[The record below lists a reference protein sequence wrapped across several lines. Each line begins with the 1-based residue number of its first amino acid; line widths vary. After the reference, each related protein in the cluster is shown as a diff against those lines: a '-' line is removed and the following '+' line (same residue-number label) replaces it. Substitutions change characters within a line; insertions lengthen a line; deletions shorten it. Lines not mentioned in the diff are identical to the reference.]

1 MKGRLRFGE
10 VVVIYMTITPKTPVQ
25 YMQGVGEKRAKQL
38 EKLGITTVGDLLRH
52 YPRGYQFRGHIKKL
66 AEAESGETSAFI
78 LTAATSPEVSVV
90 RGGIKLCR
98 LRALDD
104 SGSCDVTFFNQ
115 VYMKDVI
122 HRGERYRFWG
132 KLTRD
137 WGRVSLASPTV
148 EPVVDG
154 VELPNLVPV
163 YPLSAGLSQN
173 MLSKLTGSAL
183 DILLSASPDSP
194 DAVVDTLPDDIRRE
208 NRLCTLRQAL
218 RAIHRPSDF
227 EQLGEAKRR
236 LIFDELYNF
245 VLAASAPDRGEENKL
260 AIPLCDNDITPLTA
274 QLGFELTGAQRRAIN
289 EISADLA
296 EKKPMR
302 RLLSGDVGSGKTA
315 VAAAAVYIAVRSG
328 VQAALMAPTEILAA
342 QHYSDLYPLFG
353 SLGYDCRLLTG
364 STPAAERRE
373 IYRGLSDGSI
383 PLVIGTHALISD
395 NVRFSRLGLV
405 LCDEQHRFGV
415 GQREALLEKGMRP
428 VGEPTSDIGQIT
440 IYSQNSMNGR
450 PPMNSQTP
458 ANDLTSEQGS
468 NTSGN
473 QPTENSRITDNI
485 RSAANIQPA
494 ANIRSASNI
503 HPAIN
508 NQSPRSERML
518 VPHSLS
524 LSATPIPRTLAMFLY
539 GDMAMSVLDELPPG
553 RQRVKTYVV
562 NESYRERLNAFI
574 RRQRDEGHQTYVVCP
589 SIEERED
596 GVVSQQDIRLFD
608 YGYDADELM
617 RPASAPKAAVS
628 HAEELQKAL
637 PDLSVGCI
645 HGKLKPNEKDAV
657 MREFAEGRLDVLV
670 STTVIEVGVN
680 VPNATLMIIENA
692 DRFGLAQLHQLRGR
706 VGRGSA
712 ESCCV
717 LVSDAKPDTPARRR
731 LDVMKTTYDGYKIA
745 EFDLAERGP
754 GDFLPERS
762 GSQADSPHA
771 DHSQDEVRQ
780 SGEARFKLA
789 GLLEDT
795 SLLEA
800 AANAAKRTLGRG
812 G

>member
-1 MKGRLRFGE
+1 M
-10 VVVIYMTITPKTPVQ
+10 
-25 YMQGVGEKRAKQL
+25 
-38 EKLGITTVGDLLRH
+38 
-52 YPRGYQFRGHIKKL
+52 
-66 AEAESGETSAFI
+66 
-78 LTAATSPEVSVV
+78 LT
-90 RGGIKLCR
+90 
-98 LRALDD
+98 
-104 SGSCDVTFFNQ
+104 
-115 VYMKDVI
+115 
-122 HRGERYRFWG
+122 
-132 KLTRD
+132 
-137 WGRVSLASPTV
+137 
-148 EPVVDG
+148 
-154 VELPNLVPV
+154 
-163 YPLSAGLSQN
+163 
-173 MLSKLTGSAL
+173 
-183 DILLSASPDSP
+183 
-194 DAVVDTLPDDIRRE
+194 
-208 NRLCTLRQAL
+208 
-218 RAIHRPSDF
+218 
-227 EQLGEAKRR
+227 
-236 LIFDELYNF
+236 
-245 VLAASAPDRGEENKL
+245 
-260 AIPLCDNDITPLTA
+260 
-274 QLGFELTGAQRRAIN
+274 
-289 EISADLA
+289 
-296 EKKPMR
+296 
-302 RLLSGDVGSGKTA
+302 
-315 VAAAAVYIAVRSG
+315 
-328 VQAALMAPTEILAA
+328 
-342 QHYSDLYPLFG
+342 
-353 SLGYDCRLLTG
+353 
-364 STPAAERRE
+364 
-373 IYRGLSDGSI
+373 
-383 PLVIGTHALISD
+383 
-395 NVRFSRLGLV
+395 
-405 LCDEQHRFGV
+405 
-415 GQREALLEKGMRP
+415 
-428 VGEPTSDIGQIT
+428 
-440 IYSQNSMNGR
+440 
-450 PPMNSQTP
+450 
-458 ANDLTSEQGS
+458 
-468 NTSGN
+468 
-473 QPTENSRITDNI
+473 
-485 RSAANIQPA
+485 
-494 ANIRSASNI
+494 
-503 HPAIN
+503 
-508 NQSPRSERML
+508 
-518 VPHSLS
+518 PHSLS

-617 RPASAPKAAVS
+617 RPTSAPRAAVT

-637 PDLSVGCI
+637 PDLAVGCI
-645 HGKLKPNEKDAV
+645 HGKLKPAEKDAV

-745 EFDLAERGP
+745 EYDLAERGP

-762 GSQADSPHA
+762 GSQNDSPHA

>member
-1 MKGRLRFGE
+1 
-10 VVVIYMTITPKTPVQ
+10 MTITPNTPVQ
-25 YMQGVGEKRAKQL
+25 YLQGVGEKRAKLL
-38 EKLGITTVGDLLRH
+38 EKLGITTVEGLLYH
-52 YPRGYQFRGHIKKL
+52 YPRGYQYRGHIKKL

-78 LTAATSPEVSVV
+78 LTAATSPEISVV
-90 RGGIKLCR
+90 RGGTKLCR
-98 LRALDD
+98 LRAFDD

-115 VYMKDVI
+115 VYMKDLI
-122 HRGERYRFWG
+122 HRGESYRFWG

-148 EPVVDG
+148 EPVVEG

-163 YPLSAGLSQN
+163 YPLCAGLSQN
-173 MLSKLTGSAL
+173 ILTKLTTAAIDS
-183 DILLSASPDSP
+183 LLSAPPDSP
-194 DAVVDTLPDDIRRE
+194 DAIVDTLPDDVRRE

-227 EQLGEAKRR
+227 EQLAEAKRR
-236 LIFDELYNF
+236 LIFEELYNF
-245 VLAASAPDRGEENKL
+245 VLAASSSDNDDGRKL
-260 AIPLCDNDITPLTA
+260 ATPLLDNDITPLTSL
-274 QLGFELTGAQRRAIN
+274 LGFALTGAQRRAIS
-289 EISADLA
+289 EIASDLA

-315 VAAAAVYIAVRSG
+315 VAAAAVYIAVKNR

-342 QHYSDLYPLFG
+342 QHYSDLAPLFG
-353 SLGYDCRLLTG
+353 SLGYECRLLTG

-383 PLVIGTHALISD
+383 QFVIGTHALISD
-395 NVRFSRLGLV
+395 GVKYDRLGLV

-428 VGEPTSDIGQIT
+428 VNGQSSENGQTSAH
-440 IYSQNSMNGR
+440 
-450 PPMNSQTP
+450 SQTK
-458 ANDLTSEQGS
+458 AQSS
-468 NTSGN
+468 N
-473 QPTENSRITDNI
+473 QAP
-485 RSAANIQPA
+485 
-494 ANIRSASNI
+494 
-503 HPAIN
+503 
-508 NQSPRSERML
+508 ERTLM
-518 VPHSLS
+518 PHSLA

-539 GDMAMSVLDELPPG
+539 GNMAMSVLDELPPG

-562 NESYRERLNAFI
+562 DERYRERLNAFI
-574 RRQRDEGHQTYVVCP
+574 RKQHNEGHQTYVVCP

-608 YGYDADELM
+608 YGYDAEELL

-628 HAEELQKAL
+628 HADELQKAL
-637 PDLSVGCI
+637 PDLAVGCM
-645 HGKLKPNEKDAV
+645 HGKMKPSEKDAV

-692 DRFGLAQLHQLRGR
+692 DRFGLSQLHQLRGR

-745 EFDLAERGP
+745 EYDLAERGP
-754 GDFLPERS
+754 GDFLPER
-762 GSQADSPHA
+762 GSDSR
-771 DHSQDEVRQ
+771 QGGEVRQ
-780 SGEARFKLA
+780 SGDIHFKLA

-800 AANAAKRTLGRG
+800 AVNAAKRTLGRG

>member
-90 RGGIKLCR
+90 RGGTKLCR
-98 LRALDD
+98 LRAFDD
-104 SGSCDVTFFNQ
+104 SGSCDITFFNQ

-122 HRGERYRFWG
+122 VRGERYRFWG

-218 RAIHRPSDF
+218 RAIHRPYDF
-227 EQLGEAKRR
+227 EQLNEAKRR
-236 LIFDELYNF
+236 LIFEELYNF
-245 VLAASAPDRGEENKL
+245 VLAASAPDRDEENKL

-315 VAAAAVYIAVRSG
+315 VAAAAVYIAVKNG

-342 QHYSDLYPLFG
+342 QHYSDLMPLFG

-395 NVRFSRLGLV
+395 SVRFSRLGLV

-428 VGEPTSDIGQIT
+428 VDEPTSDISQIT
-440 IYSQNSMNGR
+440 VYSQTSGHDQI
-450 PPMNSQTP
+450 SGHG
-458 ANDLTSEQGS
+458 ANTSE
-468 NTSGN
+468 N
-473 QPTENSRITDNI
+473 
-485 RSAANIQPA
+485 QPA
-494 ANIRSASNI
+494 ANSQIAENSRHTTIIKPTDNNQPSSNI
-503 HPAIN
+503 QPTAHS
-508 NQSPRSERML
+508 QSPDSERML

-589 SIEERED
+589 SIEEREE

-617 RPASAPKAAVS
+617 RPTSAPKAAVS

-645 HGKLKPNEKDAV
+645 HGKLKPSEKDAV
-657 MREFAEGRLDVLV
+657 MREFADGRLDVLV

-745 EFDLAERGP
+745 EYDLAERGP

-762 GSQADSPHA
+762 GSQNDSPHA